1 MENYVRTLLIELS
14 STSATYQ
21 NVSIKAHGDSP
32 SYMGFSQL
40 FFFFLEIPPPEIRS
54 HCRYTHKK
62 SLSHEEQN
70 KEMKQALPTAP

>member
-14 STSATYQ
+14 STSARMSASKHTETPQ
-21 NVSIKAHGDSP
+21 ATWASHS
-32 SYMGFSQL
+32 F
-40 FFFFLEIPPPEIRS
+40 FFFFLEIPPPEMRS